1 MTAPTGGPRRARSAP
16 AYHVLIGIC
25 AGVLVT
31 GLLVPFAYGA
41 RGGRDEGTSVQSG
54 DALEG
59 AVARTGDA
67 TPSASGDQS
76 TAPTA
81 GLDVDGQASDAGAP
95 AGGAGAGVTTAPTTT
110 LAGVRRTASDRG
122 VTAEKI
128 KVGVLVIDIGSIGR
142 IGIAV
147 PGLSPQEQMEAWNA
161 FFRDLNERGGI
172 HGRQVEHVFREFD
185 LLDPDDMRAACLE
198 LVVDQK
204 VFAVVEAGGFHGPA
218 VLCVTRENRTP
229 LLGGGTVGT
238 PKGYFRLSEG
248 MLFTVQQA
256 APRLMRNFA
265 WELGRLDLLEGRKI
279 GILDGGSIPMGETMD
294 VLTTALE
301 ELGGDVVYRANLS
314 QDHST
319 GASQV
324 PVAVQQMRTKG
335 VESVMLVS
343 SLIYANQFVQAAD
356 GQGWHPSYYTTD
368 WQAGSNDNYA
378 AAMPGSFDGAL
389 SISSTRLYEVRV
401 GKPEPAIDAHCRQI
415 WERLTGKTVERG
427 TVAYANTVEIC
438 NMVRLFEAG
447 AVGAGV
453 DLTRA
458 GLSSALQG
466 LGRLALADFGD
477 GQFRPGKFD
486 AIDHMGTLRWFG
498 DCKCFKPVEGL
509 HPVHDTS
516 ASD

>member
-1 MTAPTGGPRRARSAP
+1 MP
-16 AYHVLIGIC
+16 AFPALIGVC
-25 AGVLVT
+25 TGVLLT
-31 GLLVPFAYGA
+31 GLLVPFAYDA
-41 RGGRDEGTSVQSG
+41 RTRPDQGSSVQSG
-54 DALEG
+54 ATLDGSVTGTADQDAAAG
-59 AVARTGDA
+59 SDGDA
-67 TPSASGDQS
+67 NQLGADAASGPRGTGTGAAGASASTLVGE
-76 TAPTA
+76 
-81 GLDVDGQASDAGAP
+81 GL
-95 AGGAGAGVTTAPTTT
+95 
-110 LAGVRRTASDRG
+110 TASDRG

-161 FFRDLNERGGI
+161 FFHELNERGGI

-185 LLDPDDMRAACLE
+185 LLDADDMRAACLE
-198 LVVDQK
+198 LVHDQK

-238 PKGYFRLSEG
+238 PKGYFRLSQG

-265 WELGRLDLLEGRKI
+265 WELGRLDLLRGRKI
-279 GILDGGSIPMGETMD
+279 GILDGGSIPMEETMD
-294 VLTTALE
+294 VFTAAMRD
-301 ELGGDVVYRANLS
+301 LGGEVVYRANLS

-324 PVAVQQMRTKG
+324 PVAVQQMRTHG

-343 SLIYANQFVQAAD
+343 SLVYATQFVQAAD
-356 GQGWHPSYYTTD
+356 GQRWHPNYYTTD

-378 AAMPGSFDGAL
+378 AAMPESFDGAL

-401 GKPEPAIDAHCRQI
+401 GKPELAIDAHCRQI
-415 WERLTGKTVERG
+415 WEKRTGKKVERG
-427 TVAYANTVEIC
+427 TVAYASTVEIC

-447 AVGAGV
+447 ALGAGSN
-453 DLTRA
+453 LTRP
-458 GLSSALQG
+458 GLSKAIQG
-466 LGRLALADFGD
+466 LGHFVLADFGD
-477 GQFRPGKFD
+477 GGFRPGKFD
-486 AIDHMGTLRWFG
+486 AIDHMGTLRWYA

-516 ASD
+516 DSD